1 MRLEGK
7 TALVTGAARG
17 IGAAVA
23 RLFASEGARV
33 ALSDV
38 LVDPGQQVT
47 AEVVDA
53 GGAAMFLEQDVSS
66 EHDWERVVDAVVNRF
81 GGLDVLVNNA
91 GIYERNTVEE
101 LDLETWKRVMEVNAE
116 GVFLGA
122 KACIPAM
129 RRSGG
134 GSIVNMS
141 SVSSMKGSL
150 WSTAYHASKGAVAAF
165 TRSAALQYGRFGIR
179 VNSVHPGAIATDM
192 LDEVFA
198 GSEVRHTRLDNL
210 PLRREGT
217 AEEVAK
223 VVLFLA
229 SDDASYIT
237 GTEVRVDGGSLA

>member
-1 MRLEGK
+1 
-7 TALVTGAARG
+7 
-17 IGAAVA
+17 
-23 RLFASEGARV
+23 
-33 ALSDV
+33 
-38 LVDPGQQVT
+38 
-47 AEVVDA
+47 
-53 GGAAMFLEQDVSS
+53 MFLELDVSS
-66 EHDWERVVDAVVNRF
+66 AQDWDWAVDAVVSRF
-81 GGLDVLVNNA
+81 GSLDILVNNA

-116 GVFLGA
+116 GVFLGT
-122 KACIPAM
+122 KACIPTM

-134 GSIVNMS
+134 GSVVNMS
-141 SVSSMKGSL
+141 SVSSMKGSVS
-150 WSTAYHASKGAVAAF
+150 STAYHASKGAVATF
-165 TRSAALQYGRFGIR
+165 TRSAALQYGRYGIR
-179 VNSVHPGAIATDM
+179 VNSVHPGAITTDM

-198 GSEVRHTRLDNL
+198 GSDIRHKRLENL

>member
-38 LVDPGQQVT
+38 LVDLGERVT
-47 AEVVDA
+47 AEIIDA
-53 GGAAMFLEQDVSS
+53 GGKAMFLELDVSS
-66 EHDWERVVDAVVNRF
+66 ARDWERVVGRF
-81 GGLDVLVNNA
+81 GSLDILVNNA

-101 LDLETWKRVMEVNAE
+101 LDLETWKRVMAVNAG
-116 GVFLGA
+116 GVFLGT

-129 RRSGG
+129 RRAGG
-134 GSIVNMS
+134 GSIVNMAS
-141 SVSSMKGSL
+141 IASMRGSL

-165 TRSAALQYGRFGIR
+165 TRSAARQYGRYGIR

-198 GSEVRHTRLDNL
+198 GSDVRDSRLEDL
-210 PLRREGT
+210 PLLREGT

-229 SDDASYIT
+229 SDDASYVT
-237 GTEVRVDGGSLA
+237 GTEVRVDGGNLA